1 MSAECR
7 HHRPQGPGVAELRK
21 LAAEAEARSIAAGQR
36 WTEPRRRVFEL
47 LARAGA
53 PVKAYDLIADYDEKD
68 PGSTKPPTV
77 YRALE
82 FLESLGLAHRI
93 PSLNAYVAC
102 AGGEAVHAASFLI
115 CDCCGSADEFD
126 PGVADLASTLAQ
138 ARAFQPRAV
147 SVEVRGVCG
156 ACAAAG
162 EAAAWSTMKSGG
174 IASR

>member
-1 MSAECR
+1 M
-7 HHRPQGPGVAELRK
+7 
-21 LAAEAEARSIAAGQR
+21 
-36 WTEPRRRVFEL
+36 FEL

-53 PVKAYDLIADYDEKD
+53 PVKAYDLIAGYDEKD

-82 FLESLGLAHRI
+82 FLESVGLAHRI

-115 CDCCGSADEFD
+115 CDCCGSAEEFD
-126 PGVADLASTLAQ
+126 PGVADLASAMALVH
-138 ARAFQPRAV
+138 AFQPRTV
-147 SVEVRGVCG
+147 SVEVRGVCR

-162 EAAAWSTMKSGG
+162 EAAA
-174 IASR
+174 

>member
-7 HHRPQGPGVAELRK
+7 HHRPHGPGAAELRK
-21 LAAEAEARSIAAGQR
+21 LLAEAEARSIAAGQR

-47 LARAGA
+47 LARAGS
-53 PVKAYDLIADYDEKD
+53 PVKAYDLIADFDEKD

-82 FLESLGLAHRI
+82 FLESVGLAHRI
-93 PSLNAYVAC
+93 ASLNAYVAC
-102 AGGEAVHAASFLI
+102 AGGDAVHAASFLI
-115 CDCCGSADEFD
+115 CDCCGSAAEFD
-126 PGVADLASTLAQ
+126 PGVADLASAMAQ
-138 ARAFQPRAV
+138 ASSFQPRTI

-162 EAAAWSTMKSGG
+162 GAAA
-174 IASR
+174 